1 MRVLMVGDVIGKPGR
16 MAVGA
21 TVPRLRQ
28 ELDLDLVVAN
38 GENTAGGFGITLDTA
53 QELLDGG
60 VDVIT
65 SGNHVWDRREIVP
78 YLDGSLPI
86 IRPLNYPPGTPG
98 RGHATVGG
106 VLVINLVGRLFIGNY
121 DCPFR
126 AMDALLEKLTDR
138 PMVVIV
144 DFHAEATSEKV
155 ALGWHLDG
163 RVSAVVGTHTHV
175 ATTDTRVLPGG
186 TAYVSDIGMV
196 GPVNSVIGM
205 RTGDVLTRF
214 ITQTPRGLTVA
225 KGGPIRF
232 DSVLIDIDESTG
244 QATGIQRLDRE
255 SC

>member
-1 MRVLMVGDVIGKPGR
+1 MMVGDVIGRPGR

-28 ELDLDLVVAN
+28 ELNLDLVVAN
-38 GENTAGGFGITLDTA
+38 GENTAGGFGITPDTA

-106 VLVINLVGRLFIGNY
+106 ALVINLVGRLFIGNY

-144 DFHAEATSEKV
+144 DMHAEATSEKV